1 MRGVGDEALQRL
13 GSSELALLNR
23 LELTHYFLPFLC
35 VTSSFIVRF
44 LISLVRIVK
53 GVEFFPGTED
63 DQCKVL
69 NIVATHELSMH
80 VSKCDARVA
89 GGALKLDSGDYW

>member
-1 MRGVGDEALQRL
+1 MRPYTRL

-23 LELTHYFLPFLC
+23 LESTHYFLPFLC
-35 VTSSFIVRF
+35 FTSSFLVHF

-53 GVEFFPGTED
+53 GVGFFPGTGD

-69 NIVATHELSMH
+69 NIVAAHELSMN
-80 VSKCDARVA
+80 VSKCDAVVA
-89 GGALKLDSGDYW
+89 GGALKLGSGDYC